1 MHPHHDEAKK
11 SMQAKVKSM
20 VGSHKDHEHPHD
32 KGMRL
37 ACGGMA
43 EGGPV
48 NPATDNVPP
57 PLPMAKGSVTRPIE
71 HRIVDI
77 GPGGKEYNVK
87 TSPGWKD

>member
-43 EGGPV
+43 DGGDVIRIPNLGPV
-48 NPATDNVPP
+48 SDLDKAAQQSGAMRPSLAEEGAAAMATKK
-57 PLPMAKGSVTRPIE
+57 AKDR
-71 HRIVDI
+71 
-77 GPGGKEYNVK
+77 
-87 TSPGWKD
+87 